1 MIRYRQPVSKV
12 AVRLAIA
19 AILTCA
25 VASRASAQQDQ
36 YQVKAAFLINFL
48 KFIDWPDKSGPY
60 VIEVVGKNPFG
71 AYLEGL
77 SNNRLINGRKVIVRM
92 EKSGASSKASIIFVP
107 ASETDRYSE
116 FLQYATKPV
125 IVIGE
130 TPGFARRFGAI
141 NFILD
146 HDRVAFEVNPK
157 IAKGG
162 NVKISSR
169 LLQLAKIVE

>member
-1 MIRYRQPVSKV
+1 MARLRPSTVRV
-12 AVRLAIA
+12 AIV
-19 AILTCA
+19 AILA
-25 VASRASAQQDQ
+25 GSIASQANAQQDQ

-71 AYLEGL
+71 TYLEEMA
-77 SNNRLINGRKVIVRM
+77 NNRLINGRKVVVRTD
-92 EKSGASSKASIIFVP
+92 KLGSGSKASIIFVP
-107 ASETDRYSE
+107 SSEADRFSE
-116 FLQYATKPV
+116 CLQYVTKPV

-130 TPGFARRFGAI
+130 APGFAKRFGAI

-146 HDRVAFEVNPK
+146 HDRVAFEVNPR